1 MFSCCISLSKGG
13 DKKDQSKEGDDQF
26 SSCDAKMGVGIAA
39 KEYGKSTDR
48 FLQCSSKEAN
58 GRSEEFIN
66 EYGMPS
72 SQPNLHL
79 QYGGFDNEKQADN
92 SSSMDDESGRD
103 SPEIEVADVPSKA
116 PKSPFIAVTAETPKT
131 SSQALPASGE
141 KCDELLNGNKNHC
154 QEIELGIWPKLV
166 HTKAKESLASNGRSS
181 KKIEATNHRQHEERE
196 FGCRDQEESNVCK
209 ESGCQRQLKTTLPI
223 RSLVSSEFGHLGFRD
238 HWMRMID
245 VKGKRA
251 ESEREVRNMYE
262 EEWRVPPENYC
273 YRNWGFSGGMHC
285 AYYGAYRAD
294 RGSMPRYCWPL
305 PGQEYPGVG
314 ARHTFGAFGRHIT
327 MAAEKFR
334 QELQRRGREEPES
347 VCKKRS
353 YDNAG
358 KVKKHELFWPEVY
371 EEKLKNQEAK
381 VKRMST
387 TSPCL
392 NAERPADA
400 QDRPYNC
407 TICDKTFKRRSSLA
421 THKFIHTDLK
431 PHVCSICSKRF
442 LRKSDLKKHGLM
454 HSGRKPYQ
462 CEKCGRRFSQSS
474 NMLTHLRRHMGI
486 RPFDCSIC
494 GRSFFR
500 KVDLKRHEGR
510 HLAKKLKTRC
520 VEKV

>member
-1 MFSCCISLSKGG
+1 MFSWCISLSKGG
-13 DKKDQSKEGDDQF
+13 DEKEVGKSRDGQLCSNDV
-26 SSCDAKMGVGIAA
+26 KMGVSSATQ
-39 KEYGKSTDR
+39 EYGSSPKS
-48 FLQCSSKEAN
+48 FLQHSSKEAKGRIEELKN
-58 GRSEEFIN
+58 G
-66 EYGMPS
+66 YGMPS
-72 SQPNLHL
+72 SPPNLHL
-79 QYGGFDNEKQADN
+79 QYRGLNNEKQVDT
-92 SSSMDDESGRD
+92 STSMDYASGRA
-103 SPEIEVADVPSKA
+103 SPEIEVADVPLKA
-116 PKSPFIAVTAETPKT
+116 PKSPFIDVTADNEKE
-131 SSQALPASGE
+131 SSYALAASE
-141 KCDELLNGNKNHC
+141 ESSEELLNDNKNQG
-154 QEIELGIWPKLV
+154 QEIVLGIWPKLV
-166 HTKAKESLASNGRSS
+166 HTKAKRSLASNGRRS
-181 KKIEATNHRQHEERE
+181 KTTEATNHRQYEERE
-196 FGCRDQEESNVCK
+196 FKCRGQEESNICQN
-209 ESGCQRQLKTTLPI
+209 SGCQRRLKTALPI
-223 RSLVSSEFGHLGFRD
+223 CGLVASEFGHLGFRD

-262 EEWRVPPENYC
+262 EEWRVPPENYY

-285 AYYGAYRAD
+285 GYYGAYRAD
-294 RGSMPRYCWPL
+294 RGAMHRYCWPL
-305 PGQEYPGVG
+305 PGQEYAGAG
-314 ARHTFGAFGRHIT
+314 ARHAFGAFGRHIT

-334 QELQRRGREEPES
+334 QELQRRGREEPEN

-353 YDNAG
+353 FDDEGN
-358 KVKKHELFWPEVY
+358 VKKNELFWPDVY

-381 VKRMST
+381 VRRIST
-387 TSPCL
+387 ASPCM

-407 TICDKTFKRRSSLA
+407 TICEKTFKRRSSLA

-431 PHVCSICSKRF
+431 PHVCSICNKRF

-486 RPFDCSIC
+486 RPFDCGIC

-510 HLAKKLKTRC
+510 HLAKKLKARC